1 MVKKLNLGAG
11 AKKLEGYIN
20 IDKAASVNPDMVV
33 DLELCKLPF
42 ADNSVDEIYT
52 EHTLEHIRNFHELIQ
67 EMLRVSKIGTIW
79 IIDVPWHSSWGQAND
94 PTHVRCFTHHSF
106 DYYYKAMCW
115 SHEVDNVSGKQLW
128 PLKRYI
134 NFSQGVGW
142 LDNSEPFEK
151 GEVSVSFMTKLK
163 LLWNEGLILATLGF
177 HECDF
182 CEIGKKARSSRE
194 KVLMDKENK
203 IKYIIPEM
211 IFHYIEKHGYKPQ
224 KEFIEFVMRT

>member
-1 MVKKLNLGAG
+1 MKQTKINLGCG

-20 IDKAASVNPDMVV
+20 IDKAASVKPDLVV
-33 DLELCKLPF
+33 DLELAKLPF

-52 EHTLEHIRNFHELIQ
+52 EHTLEHIKNFHELIQ
-67 EMLRVSKIGTIW
+67 EMLRVSHVGTIW

-142 LDNSEPFEK
+142 LGKTLRFIFNPIVNCHNRVQDVYARFFTYWLPASEINF
-151 GEVSVSFMTKLK
+151 KL
-163 LLWNEGLILATLGF
+163 
-177 HECDF
+177 
-182 CEIGKKARSSRE
+182 EIIA
-194 KVLMDKENK
+194 
-203 IKYIIPEM
+203 
-211 IFHYIEKHGYKPQ
+211 YKP
-224 KEFIEFVMRT
+224 